1 MEWLETVCNIII
13 IIGGAVMAVKNV
25 SEWFGKPIR
34 FFKQKT
40 EESFDEK
47 IKKVVGEIMPAL
59 FQAHDLETRE
69 KYLSDREKYLQDIKR
84 EVLSNVQDELGQVSK
99 LTSQYEALAI
109 SAKDVL
115 REKIVCMYENNK
127 DARTLRFFERRA
139 LDQYYKDYKKLGGNS
154 YIDIIYNRMITWEV
168 IPDDYQ

>member
-1 MEWLETVCNIII
+1 
-13 IIGGAVMAVKNV
+13 
-25 SEWFGKPIR
+25 
-34 FFKQKT
+34 
-40 EESFDEK
+40 
-47 IKKVVGEIMPAL
+47 MPAL

-69 KYLSDREKYLQDIKR
+69 KYLSDRERYLQDIKR